1 MKQNRST
8 NLILGG
14 ALVILIIAALLLPPI
29 ALPQK
34 LATRGMQTIPAATDS
49 NVTDPD
55 GTKVAF
61 PAYGVPDSFKA
72 KITSIPRDGF
82 NNGDGGEAVVAAAN
96 ALAGL
101 PLIPRSPL
109 YTVETT
115 GGEPTASIITMEIPN
130 ESLPYETLDLYQ
142 WTGSEWSFL
151 PNHEIMDAGQRARAD
166 RVGAGLAPR
175 CISSPKPSWSC
186 RPTPTRRPLP
196 WWCRPASSCPTPA
209 AMP

>member
-1 MKQNRST
+1 MSTASAPMKQTRST

-61 PAYGVPDSFKA
+61 PAYGVPDSFRA
-72 KITSIPRDGF
+72 QIASTPRDAF
-82 NNGDGGEAVVAAAN
+82 NNGEGGEDVVAAAN

-109 YTVETT
+109 YTVETS

-130 ESLPYETLDLYQ
+130 DSLPYETLDLYE
-142 WTGSEWSFL
+142 WTGSEWRFL
-151 PNHEIMDAGQRARAD
+151 PNHEIMDAASGRELIVSELDSPSLHPAD
-166 RVGAGLAPR
+166 RKSVV
-175 CISSPKPSWSC
+175 
-186 RPTPTRRPLP
+186 
-196 WWCRPASSCPTPA
+196 
-209 AMP
+209 